1 MTLRTKFKPNQLVH
15 LDKDLSNSSIV
26 QVVLQS
32 PKLLFTRVK
41 STNSDYEWDA
51 MTYRLSEL

>member
-1 MTLRTKFKPNQLVH
+1 MTLRTKFKPNQLVY

-41 STNSDYEWDA
+41 STNSDYEWDV

>member
-1 MTLRTKFKPNQLVH
+1 MTFRTKFKPNQLVY

-26 QVVLQS
+26 QVISQS
-32 PKLLFTRVK
+32 PNLLFTRVK
-41 STNSDYEWDA
+41 STNSDYEWNI

>member
-1 MTLRTKFKPNQLVH
+1 MKFKTKFKPNQLVY

-41 STNSDYEWDA
+41 STNSDYEWDV

>member
-1 MTLRTKFKPNQLVH
+1 MKFKTKFKPNQLAY

-41 STNSDYEWDA
+41 STNSDYEWDV